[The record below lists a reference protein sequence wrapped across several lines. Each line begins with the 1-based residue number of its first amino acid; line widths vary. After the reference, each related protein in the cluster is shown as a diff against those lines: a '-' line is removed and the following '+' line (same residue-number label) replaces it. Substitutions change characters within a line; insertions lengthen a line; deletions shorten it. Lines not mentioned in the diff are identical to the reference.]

1 MKFRLL
7 VKLGELIL
15 KRDIPEDAPRADM
28 YLPIW
33 MLSFAVVL
41 IVVGIAVGIYTIF
54 KFSVVALVVAIVAV
68 VLGIGALLC
77 WKNQNIVILS
87 GDLFEYTTFLGK
99 KTTYRFSEIKGIRK
113 NKDSYTLFVG
123 NGKVHIESC
132 AILSEEL
139 AKRINEQLNRI
150 DFNA

>member
-1 MKFRLL
+1 M
-7 VKLGELIL
+7 
-15 KRDIPEDAPRADM
+15 
-28 YLPIW
+28 
-33 MLSFAVVL
+33 
-41 IVVGIAVGIYTIF
+41 IF

-68 VLGIGALLC
+68 VLGVGALLC

-99 KTTYRFSEIKGIRK
+99 KTTYRFSEIKGLRK
-113 NKDSYTLFVG
+113 NNDSYTLFVG